1 MHVVAIIPARA
12 GSKGLP
18 GKHLLPLA
26 GRPLIA
32 WTFDAARASRSLSRV
47 IVSTNDSAVAEAA
60 RTAGIDV
67 PFDRPDTLA
76 ADDTPMI
83 DVLVH
88 AVGELEREG
97 PRVDIVV
104 LLQPTSPLRTP
115 AHIDSAVQ
123 MLQQSDADTV
133 VTVVPV
139 PHRFNPASVM
149 ALNDGRLAPY
159 AGGDTIARRQDKPAV
174 YARNG
179 PAVLAVRR
187 DVLIEQRSLYGRDIR
202 PLVMDPEESIDVDT
216 PWDLAVAECAL
227 RWSRREGGRGGR

>member
-32 WTFDAARASRSLSRV
+32 WTFEAARASRALSRV
-47 IVSTNDSAVAEAA
+47 IVSTNDPAVAEAA
-60 RTAGIDV
+60 RAAGIDV
-67 PFDRPDTLA
+67 PFDRPATLA

-88 AVGELEREG
+88 AVEELERAG

-104 LLQPTSPLRTP
+104 LLQPTSPLRTA
-115 AHIDSAVQ
+115 AHIDAAVHL
-123 MLQQSDADTV
+123 LQQSDADAV

-139 PHRFNPASVM
+139 PHRFNPVSVM
-149 ALNDGRLAPY
+149 RLDEERLRPY
-159 AGGDTIARRQDKPAV
+159 AGDASVTRRQDKPVV

-187 DVLIEQRSLYGRDIR
+187 DVICGQRTLYGQHTRA
-202 PLVMDPEESIDVDT
+202 LVMAEQDSIDIDT
-216 PWDLAVAECAL
+216 AWDLELAAL
-227 RWSRREGGRGGR
+227 LLARRQAP